1 MLTCV
6 YSHSPYCRHAH
17 QECSWGGGGGGE
29 GEGAEGH
36 LPPPPFIPERQV
48 LEFYLHLNDLLP
60 QIVDL
65 VVLVSHL
72 RRRSN

>member
-1 MLTCV
+1 MCTVTPLIV
-6 YSHSPYCRHAH
+6 DMHIRSVAGV
-17 QECSWGGGGGGE
+17 GGGGG
-29 GEGAEGH
+29 GAEGH

-65 VVLVSHL
+65 VVLV
-72 RRRSN
+72 RGFRIER